1 MFESIRTHKKY
12 LMGFLM
18 ILIIP
23 SFVLFGVQGFSDG
36 SGRGKTVAT
45 VNGEDITQQ
54 EWDQAHQVES
64 QRLRESMPTLDARF
78 LDTDEARY
86 ATLER
91 LVRERVLAAAAQK
104 LNLYTSDQRLARDLQ
119 QNETIASLRRPDG
132 TLDVEAYRTLVGRQG
147 MTPEM
152 FEARVRADISVRQ
165 VSQGIVGSGFASPAV
180 AQASLNAFFEQR
192 QVRVVQ
198 FPATDFAAR
207 VNPSDAEI
215 ETFYNANPQLFQAPE
230 QADIEYLVLDT
241 EQLQKTVSLNEA
253 DVRAYY
259 EQNASRL
266 SGNEERRAS
275 HILLTVQAGASAA
288 DKAAVRERAA
298 ALLAQVRQ
306 APDTFAAVA
315 TANSQDPG
323 SAANGGDL
331 DFFGRGAMVKPFED
345 TVFSLKQGEISD
357 LVETEFGFHIIRVT
371 DIKAP
376 EVKSFESMRAQ
387 IEADLK
393 KQQAQRLFA
402 ETAEAFSNLVYEQGD
417 SLAPAAE
424 RLKLTVQTAQGV
436 TRQPAPGATGVLAND
451 RLLSEIFAAESVDK
465 KRNVAA
471 VETRSGQL
479 ASARVLQYLPAR
491 TRPLAEVRESV
502 RAQLVAQRSAQLAQ
516 EEGAQKLAAWQ
527 ASPATADL
535 PAAVTVSRDKA
546 QGLPGAVL
554 NAALSAD
561 PTKLPAWKGVSLGNQ
576 GYAVIQVEKVLPREA
591 RDAQAQQ
598 QEVQQYGQWWSSA
611 EGQAYFETLKER
623 FKARIEVPAPK
634 RVETAAR

>member
-1 MFESIRTHKKY
+1 MFESIRNHKKY

-64 QRLRESMPTLDARF
+64 QRLRESMPTLDAKF

-91 LVRERVLAAAAQK
+91 LVRERVLAVAAQK

-119 QNETIASLRRPDG
+119 QNEAIASLRRPDG
-132 TLDVEAYRTLVGRQG
+132 TLDTEAYRQLVGRQG

-165 VSQGIVGSGFASPAV
+165 VSQGIVGSGFASPAI
-180 AQASLNAFFEQR
+180 AKPSLNAFFEQR
-192 QVRVVQ
+192 EVRVVR
-198 FPATDFAAR
+198 FAAADFAAR
-207 VNPSDAEI
+207 VKPSDAEI
-215 ETFYNANPQLFQAPE
+215 ETFYNDNPQLFQAPE
-230 QADIEYLVLDT
+230 QVDIEYLVLDT
-241 EQLQKTVSLNEA
+241 EELQKTVSLNEA
-253 DVRAYY
+253 DVRAFYD
-259 EQNASRL
+259 QNASRL

-275 HILLTVQAGASAA
+275 HILLTVPPGASAS
-288 DKAAVRERAA
+288 DKAAVRDRAA

-331 DFFGRGAMVKPFED
+331 DFFARGAMVKPFED
-345 TVFSLKQGEISD
+345 TVFALKKGDISD

-387 IEADLK
+387 IETDLK
-393 KQQAQRLFA
+393 KQQAQKLFA
-402 ETAEAFSNLVYEQGD
+402 ENAEAFSNLVYEQGD
-417 SLAPAAE
+417 SLAPTAE

-436 TRQPAPGATGVLAND
+436 TRQGQPGSAVLSSD
-451 RLLSEIFAAESVDK
+451 RLLSEIFSAESVEK

-471 VETRSGQL
+471 VEVRSGQL

-491 TRPLAEVRESV
+491 TRPLAEVRDAV
-502 RAQLVAQRSAQLAQ
+502 RSQLVAQRSAQLAQ

-527 ASPATADL
+527 AAPASANL
-535 PAAVTVSRDKA
+535 PAALTVSREKA
-546 QGLPGAVL
+546 QDLPGAVL

-561 PTKLPAWKGVSLGNQ
+561 PAKLPVWKGVNLGNQ

-598 QEVQQYGQWWSSA
+598 QEVQQYGQWWSAA
-611 EGQAYFETLKER
+611 EGQAYYETLKER
-623 FKARIEVPAPK
+623 FKVRIEVPAPQSMS
-634 RVETAAR
+634 TAAR